1 MALENV
7 APPRGFEPLT
17 GGLEGRCSI
26 QLSYEGWAVS
36 IVPGDDDA
44 RTQGRRH
51 ARWAERE
58 LAGADKRSLLLRNAL
73 VYLGAVG

>member
-1 MALENV
+1 M
-7 APPRGFEPLT
+7 T

-51 ARWAERE
+51 ARWQSANSP
-58 LAGADKRSLLLRNAL
+58 GADKRSLLLRNAL